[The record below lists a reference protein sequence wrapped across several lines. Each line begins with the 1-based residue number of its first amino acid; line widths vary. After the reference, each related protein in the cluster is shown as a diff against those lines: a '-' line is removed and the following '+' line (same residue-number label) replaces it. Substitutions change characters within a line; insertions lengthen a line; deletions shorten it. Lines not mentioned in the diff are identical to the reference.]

1 MEKYQTIDEY
11 ITAVMG
17 EDVTRK
23 AKSPLLG
30 LFIMAVGIGLL
41 VLLRTQTMGD
51 ALMTSCLAIGMLL
64 LGVGIVIAA
73 MCFTKAIWHYVYKP
87 THCRMKWR
95 KCYLGADDFRRCVEA
110 INSGESKNL
119 ATLVPDTN
127 SNSALRILY
136 SRDHAVALLQ
146 AGRDDS
152 GHFEPE
158 TPVLQLSGK
167 DVTWIHALCK

>member
-11 ITAVMG
+11 IAAVMG
-17 EDVTRK
+17 DEITRK

-30 LFIMAVGIGLL
+30 LLILAVGIGML

-51 ALMTSCLAIGMLL
+51 ALMTACLTVGILALA
-64 LGVGIVIAA
+64 VGIVMTA
-73 MCFTKAIWHYVYKP
+73 MCLTKAVWHYVYKP
-87 THCRMKWR
+87 TRSRMRWR
-95 KCYLGADDFRRCVEA
+95 KCYLVGDDYRRCVDA
-110 INSGESKNL
+110 INVADAKTL
-119 ATLVPDTN
+119 ATLKPDTN
-127 SNSALRILY
+127 SNSSLRILY

-158 TPVLQLSGK
+158 TPVLRLSGSE
-167 DVTWIHALCK
+167 VTWIETLCK